1 MVSQYAMRKAKSK
14 DIKKEAIGYKIRN
27 RKVIAA
33 DLDFEKVCKKKFRET
48 LILDETSEDQ
58 LGTGSP
64 IFEMP
69 EKIIQIVTEENELD
83 TNSLLDN
90 IEIQGKKSSK
100 ETLKM
105 AKKRRTSSITKQ
117 SHQAKRLEQEQHD
130 LSKQF
135 QKQDELKERSYLKTY
150 KGMNQTHDRDHQKAQ
165 SIVHNLVYDPT
176 NPEIAQNPILNRKR
190 E

>member
-69 EKIIQIVTEENELD
+69 EKII
-83 TNSLLDN
+83 
-90 IEIQGKKSSK
+90 
-100 ETLKM
+100 
-105 AKKRRTSSITKQ
+105 
-117 SHQAKRLEQEQHD
+117 
-130 LSKQF
+130 
-135 QKQDELKERSYLKTY
+135 
-150 KGMNQTHDRDHQKAQ
+150 
-165 SIVHNLVYDPT
+165 
-176 NPEIAQNPILNRKR
+176 
-190 E
+190 